1 MLFGTGNRAGL
12 RPLLCYFLCGFLL
25 FFSAVFVYFFCPIL
39 AAKSFAPRF
48 SCPSLSLKIQLR
60 GPFLWPVFGHFFA
73 PFWMQGC
80 ARFYHFFVAVF
91 VLFLLPFWHSFWHR
105 FGSKNEPN
113 WGPKWSR
120 NLIFPALWRI
130 SHRFFR
136 GCLFT
141 WTKKSRP
148 AVHLAVPVARFFYPV
163 IFWANRLGAGSERQR
178 PTAGPANGWS
188 TSLPAPLTRGLQH
201 IWPIAVFVIFWGS
214 WLGRAI
220 TFSGCRLA
228 G

>member
-1 MLFGTGNRAGL
+1 MLFFVRVFA
-12 RPLLCYFLCGFLL
+12 L
-25 FFSAVFVYFFCPIL
+25 FFCRFCVFFLSNFGRKKFCPAIFMSV
-39 AAKSFAPRF
+39 AFFENS
-48 SCPSLSLKIQLR
+48 IT
-60 GPFLWPVFGHFFA
+60 GPIFV
-73 PFWMQGC
+73 
-80 ARFYHFFVAVF
+80 ARFWTFFRTVLDARLRTFFHFFVAVF

-113 WGPKWSR
+113 WGPKMVPKPY
-120 NLIFPALWRI
+120 FPALWRI
-130 SHRFFR
+130 SHRFFW

-141 WTKKSRP
+141 WKKKSRP

-201 IWPIAVFVIFWGS
+201 IWTIAVFVIIWGI